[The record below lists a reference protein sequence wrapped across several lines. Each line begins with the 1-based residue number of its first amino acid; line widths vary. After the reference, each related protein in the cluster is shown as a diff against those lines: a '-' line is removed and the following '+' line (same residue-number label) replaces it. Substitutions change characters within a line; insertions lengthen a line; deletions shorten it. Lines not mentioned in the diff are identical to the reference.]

1 MISILFAE
9 VVLPVASRPWKS
21 WLANDANASWL
32 GGEVI
37 RMMDLEKWWVIGVVV
52 SLSGLIALA
61 HMAGMIV
68 VTLWTCRWWMGW
80 RFTKDSDARHC
91 WSCGYDVRGN
101 PAGPCGECGAEL
113 GYTKV
118 DSVAADVR

>member
-1 MISILFAE
+1 MFWLLYAAIETGLRAVPTHPNEPWSWSMIADMFGFEEQLAGVILLIASIWIGMMLAAVAAIA
-9 VVLPVASRPWKS
+9 VVWPLRS
-21 WLANDANASWL
+21 WWTW
-32 GGEVI
+32 
-37 RMMDLEKWWVIGVVV
+37 WWV
-52 SLSGLIALA
+52 ANE
-61 HMAGMIV
+61 
-68 VTLWTCRWWMGW
+68 
-80 RFTKDSDARHC
+80 DARHC